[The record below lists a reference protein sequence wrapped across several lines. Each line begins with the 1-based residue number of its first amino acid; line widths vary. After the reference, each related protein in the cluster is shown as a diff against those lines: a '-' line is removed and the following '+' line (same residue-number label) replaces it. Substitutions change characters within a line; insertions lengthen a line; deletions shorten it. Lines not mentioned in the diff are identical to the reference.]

1 MTHTSHNARTGTDT
15 FSEKQKENGATQRT
29 GEAIVED
36 PAEGGL
42 EG

>member
-15 FSEKQKENGATQRT
+15 FSEKQKENGEQRT